1 MTTAARDE
9 MEMAKEGEEAKV
21 KVDNSNKVK
30 VI

>member
-1 MTTAARDE
+1 MTIARDE
-9 MEMAKEGEEAKV
+9 MEMAKDGEEAKV